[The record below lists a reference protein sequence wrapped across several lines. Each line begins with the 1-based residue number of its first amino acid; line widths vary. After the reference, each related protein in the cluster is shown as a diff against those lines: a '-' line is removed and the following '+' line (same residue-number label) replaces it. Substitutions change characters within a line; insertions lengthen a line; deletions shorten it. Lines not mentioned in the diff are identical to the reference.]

1 MYGNVYEADHK
12 LQVTYGFFSPRGG
25 GGQRRGDE
33 CTVAVN
39 ARELIAAR

>member
-1 MYGNVYEADHK
+1 MHGNVYEADHK
-12 LQVTYGFFSPRGG
+12 LQVTYGFFSPRGEK
-25 GGQRRGDE
+25 RRGDE